1 MDTKSLIAAYYDA
14 FNAGRTDDML
24 ALLHDEI
31 EHHVNEGGI
40 RRGKALFADFNAHMT
55 ESYKETL
62 TDMVI
67 FANEAGDRAA
77 AEFVVNGTY
86 LKTDEGLPE
95 AKGQTYRLPAG
106 TFFTI
111 RDGKIARVTTYYNLS
126 DWMRQARPWLIMP
139 PISGR
144 PLRTGPSR

>member
-1 MDTKSLIAAYYDA
+1 MDTKTLIAAYYDA
-14 FNAGRTDDML
+14 FNAGRTDEML
-24 ALLHDEI
+24 TLLHDEV

-40 RRGKALFADFNAHMT
+40 RKGKALFADFNRHMT

-106 TFFTI
+106 SFFTI
-111 RDGKIARVTTYYNLS
+111 RDGKIARVTTYYNLA
-126 DWMRQARPWLIMP
+126 DWTRQV
-139 PISGR
+139 SQ
-144 PLRTGPSR
+144 